1 MSQPEFPFALPAQAE
16 HQSTLPEACDVVV
29 IGGGIIGV
37 MSAWFLA
44 QKGLQVVLCEKGR
57 IAAEQSSRNWGW
69 VRQQGRDLNELP
81 IMMESMRIWQ
91 QLAADSKED
100 LGFRQNGVLYL
111 AESEQEQ
118 AAYEQWQG
126 RAAELGLD
134 AQLLSSAQLKAHLPE
149 HKKAF
154 SGALYTPSDARAEPW
169 HAVPVMAR
177 MARAAGVQI
186 IENCAVRTLETQ
198 AGQLQAVITEQGTVR
213 CEQAVLA
220 GGAWSSL
227 FARNAGINFPQLSVL
242 ASVAATTPVA
252 DFYDGQACSPKFSLR
267 RRDDGGYNIAPG
279 FTRSFFIGPDAFR
292 HFFKYLPQLRYEFSN
307 ARYHAK
313 APAHYPD
320 AWGTAR
326 RWSGTEVSPFEKQRI
341 LNPVPNQKALEKTL
355 KLIQAT
361 FPDFANAKIR
371 LSWGGMIDTLP
382 DILPIVDRAPSC
394 PGLVIAT
401 GMSGHG
407 FGIGPGMGRVIADL
421 VADQPIGHDLSAFRF
436 SRFDKGSK
444 IKVNPSPMGL

>member
-1 MSQPEFPFALPAQAE
+1 MTQSEFPFQLPSQPE
-16 HQSTLPEACDVVV
+16 HQSPLPDSCDVVV
-29 IGGGIIGV
+29 IGGGVIGV
-37 MSAWFLA
+37 MTAWFLNR
-44 QKGLQVVLCEKGR
+44 KGLKVVLCEKGR
-57 IAAEQSSRNWGW
+57 IAGEQSSRNWGW

-111 AESEQEQ
+111 AESEAEL
-118 AAYEQWQG
+118 AGYEQWQG
-126 RAAELGLD
+126 RALELGLD
-134 AQLLSSAQLKAHLPE
+134 TELLSTAQLKSKLPE
-149 HKKAF
+149 HHKTF
-154 SGALYTPSDARAEPW
+154 PGALYTPSDARAEPW
-169 HAVPVMAR
+169 QAVPILAR

-186 IENCAVRTLETQ
+186 IEHCAARTLETQ
-198 AGQLQAVITEQGTVR
+198 AGQLHAVVTEQGTVR
-213 CEQAVLA
+213 CQQAVLA

-252 DFYDGQACSPKFSLR
+252 DFHDGQACTPNFSLSR
-267 RRDDGGYNIAPG
+267 RADGGYNIAPG
-279 FTRSFFIGPDAFR
+279 FRRHFFIGPDAFR
-292 HFFKYLPQLRYEFSN
+292 HFFKYLPQLRHEFSN

-326 RWSGTEVSPFEKQRI
+326 RWSGSEVSPFERQRI
-341 LNPVPNQKALEKTL
+341 LNPAPDQKALQQTL
-355 KLIQAT
+355 ALIQAS
-361 FPDFANAKIR
+361 FPGFADAKIR
-371 LSWGGMIDTLP
+371 LGWGGMIDTLP

-421 VADQPIGHDLSAFRF
+421 VAEQPIGHDLSSFRF
-436 SRFDKGSK
+436 DRFSDGSK
-444 IKVNPSPMGL
+444 VELSPAF